1 MKIAHHRTFIMIITL
16 FLQISCMLYQEPASS
31 LGDVEFAVFP
41 HIVNRKGEYY
51 LIYKIDVSTHKRIS
65 TSRPVYA
72 KTINGKAYYYFS
84 KAINHTESGA
94 LKVRPLEL
102 DGFTEFAGKDEVY
115 WLNKDSSEVKLLI
128 VWEK

>member
-1 MKIAHHRTFIMIITL
+1 MLLLPSCL
-16 FLQISCMLYQEPASS
+16 FYQEPSSS
-31 LGDVEFAVFP
+31 LGDVQFDIFP

-51 LIYKIDVSTHKRIS
+51 LEYKVDVSKNKRIIS
-65 TSRPVYA
+65 ARPVYA
-72 KTINGKAYYYFS
+72 KINNNKAYYYFS
-84 KAINHTESGA
+84 KSINVTELGE

-102 DGFTEFAGKDEVY
+102 DGFTEYAGKDEVY